1 MTVIAVLL
9 TFGSGAMDVASFTR
23 LGSVFASVMTGNI
36 VVFGLSLARGSVSLA
51 SHTLT
56 SVGGYVI
63 GVAVGTRVAWFHGR
77 RSPGKPADSPW
88 PPHVTMA
95 FLLEFLLMAGVA
107 TGWEITGGKPAGG
120 GQFVILALAACSM
133 GIQSAAVMDM
143 GLKEVSTT
151 FLTGTLTGLVGSLAA
166 RDGRPVGLRRPGVL
180 AGLASGAIL
189 AGVLVA
195 YVPDLVPALP
205 LGALATV
212 IVLGSRSAPPP
223 VAPKIP
229 VPRQPLSASPS
240 GVRSGPPS
248 SCGR

>member
-9 TFGSGAMDVASFTR
+9 TFSSGAMDVASFTR

-51 SHTLT
+51 AHTLT
-56 SVGGYVI
+56 AIAGYVI

-77 RSPGKPADSPW
+77 RAPGRTSDSPW

-95 FLLEFLLMAGVA
+95 FLLEFLLIAGVA
-107 TGWEITGGKPAGG
+107 AGWEITGSRPGG
-120 GQFVILALAACSM
+120 AGQFVMLVLATCAM
-133 GIQSAAVMDM
+133 GIQSAAVTDM

-166 RDGRPVGLRRPGVL
+166 WDGRRVGLRRPGVL
-180 AGLASGAIL
+180 FGLASGAIL
-189 AGVLVA
+189 AGLLVA

-205 LGALATV
+205 LGAVATV
-212 IVLGSRSAPPP
+212 IVLGSRSSSAPP
-223 VAPKIP
+223 AARTAKIP
-229 VPRQPLSASPS
+229 VPRQP
-240 GVRSGPPS
+240 
-248 SCGR
+248 

>member
-9 TFGSGAMDVASFTR
+9 TFGSGAMDVTSFTR
-23 LGSVFASVMTGNI
+23 LGGVFASVMTGNI

-56 SVGGYVI
+56 AVAGYVL
-63 GVAVGTRVAWFHGR
+63 GVVVGTRVAWFHGR
-77 RSPGKPADSPW
+77 RSPGRTSDSPW

-95 FLLEFLLMAGVA
+95 FLLEFLLIAGVA
-107 TGWEITGGKPAGG
+107 TGWEITSGKPAGG
-120 GQFVILALAACSM
+120 TQFVMLALAACAM

-166 RDGRPVGLRRPGVL
+166 RDGRRVGLRRPGVL
-180 AGLASGAIL
+180 FGLASGAIL

-195 YVPDLVPALP
+195 YVPDLTPALP
-205 LGALATV
+205 LGAVATV
-212 IVLGSRSAPPP
+212 IVLGSRASSRPPARTAEVP
-223 VAPKIP
+223 G
-229 VPRQPLSASPS
+229 PRQPL
-240 GVRSGPPS
+240 VR
-248 SCGR
+248 